1 MTDNQAKSSAD
12 SLGPSET
19 KVQVTQRIVPGAPP
33 SQPAPEAQ
41 PAVVPPP
48 APEPVAAAPAAPTP
62 VVPAAPAA
70 PAAPPPAAVAEPVYF
85 VPEVQE
91 MPRLSIPERMN
102 QLHDSQQNVRNQ
114 LDALEAALKKPSP

>member
-1 MTDNQAKSSAD
+1 MTDNQAKSPAD
-12 SLGPSET
+12 ALGPNET
-19 KVQVTQRIVPGAPP
+19 KVQVTQRIVPGAAP
-33 SQPAPEAQ
+33 SQPAA

-48 APEPVAAAPAAPTP
+48 APEPVAAAPVAPAP
-62 VVPAAPAA
+62 EVVAA

-102 QLHDSQQNVRNQ
+102 QLQDSQQNVRSQ

>member
-1 MTDNQAKSSAD
+1 MTDNQAKSPAN

-19 KVQVTQRIVPGAPP
+19 KVQVTQRIVPGAPA
-33 SQPAPEAQ
+33 SQPTPEVQ
-41 PAVVPPP
+41 PAVAPP
-48 APEPVAAAPAAPTP
+48 AALEPVAAAPVPPPT
-62 VVPAAPAA
+62 VVPAAPT
-70 PAAPPPAAVAEPVYF
+70 APPPAAVAEPVYF

-102 QLHDSQQNVRNQ
+102 QLHDSQQIVRNQ